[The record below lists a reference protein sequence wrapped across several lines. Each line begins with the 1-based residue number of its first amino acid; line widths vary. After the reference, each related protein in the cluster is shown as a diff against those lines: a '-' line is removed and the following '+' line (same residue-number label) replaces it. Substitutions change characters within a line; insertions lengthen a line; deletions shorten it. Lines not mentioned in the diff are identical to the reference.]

1 LSAEFNP
8 PSVST
13 LLPSRECRL
22 EEGALHP
29 LDLVLEEELFRR
41 NLLTGCLMGIE
52 VAESYGGLKKLF

>member
-1 LSAEFNP
+1 M
-8 PSVST
+8 ST

-29 LDLVLEEELFRR
+29 LDLVLEDELFRR